1 MYLVKIY
8 DGTMMMMDSMMWGF
22 ENLKLNFSKPLLKLL
37 ILEIIIFYKEKLP
50 CVIFYFQ
57 IRRRRSE
64 LFRANSTQARCV
76 VASYEG
82 NMEMINTYLY

>member
-1 MYLVKIY
+1 MIVRTQGCGVLRFKFKIFNLGNNYLFFKKKEE
-8 DGTMMMMDSMMWGF
+8 F
-22 ENLKLNFSKPLLKLL
+22 LNSSESFFMKKGSN
-37 ILEIIIFYKEKLP
+37 
-50 CVIFYFQ
+50 CVIIYFQ
-57 IRRRRSE
+57 TRRRRSE